1 MRRQWSAGESWIREG
16 TTEGLW
22 EDYLA
27 TEESKDREAREVS
40 GWGHHPGER
49 PQRPEPSGT

>member
-1 MRRQWSAGESWIREG
+1 MRRQWSGGESWIREG

-49 PQRPEPSGT
+49 SQRSEPSGT